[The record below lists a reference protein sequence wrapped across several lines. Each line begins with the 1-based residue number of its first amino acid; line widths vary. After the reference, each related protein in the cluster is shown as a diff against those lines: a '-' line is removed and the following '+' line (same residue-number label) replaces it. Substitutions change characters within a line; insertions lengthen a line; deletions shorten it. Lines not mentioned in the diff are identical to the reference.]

1 MQQGLTDLS
10 LKQVEDLRVELPSL
24 SSEGAGIFISN
35 KEGLHE
41 KSKWIGLTKFP

>member
-10 LKQVEDLRVELPSL
+10 PKQIEDLRVELPSL
-24 SSEGAGIFISN
+24 SPEGADIFISN
-35 KEGLHE
+35 KEGLQE